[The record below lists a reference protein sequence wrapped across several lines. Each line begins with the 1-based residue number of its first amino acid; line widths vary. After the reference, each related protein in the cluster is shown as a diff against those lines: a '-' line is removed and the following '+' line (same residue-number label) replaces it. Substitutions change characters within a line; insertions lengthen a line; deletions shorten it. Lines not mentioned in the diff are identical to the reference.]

1 MQVVYLPFIAMY
13 SIFLKEIKG
22 YFSSLIGY
30 VVIIILLI
38 ICGLFMWVLPNTNM
52 LDFGYLS
59 MDKFFAFAPWVL
71 LFLIPAIT
79 MRMFPDELKSGTIEI
94 LLTKPITELQIIIGK
109 FLASFVLVVMAL
121 IPTLIYVF
129 SLRFLASEGHT
140 MDSGG
145 IIGSYI
151 GLLFLSAS
159 FCAIGI
165 FASAFTTNQILGFLG
180 CLLGCLV
187 LYFGLESISNIPVFS
202 GGLDYVFSTIGLAS
216 HYNNISRG
224 VVDSRDVIYFCSVII
239 IFILATEIVL
249 KKRNWA

>member
-1 MQVVYLPFIAMY
+1 MY

-30 VVIIILLI
+30 LVIVMLLL
-38 ICGLFMWVLPNTNM
+38 ICGLFMWILPATNL

-59 MDKFFAFAPWVL
+59 MDKFFSFAPWVL

-94 LLTKPITELQIIIGK
+94 LLTKPITELQIILGK
-109 FLASFVLVVMAL
+109 FFASFALVILAL
-121 IPTLIYVF
+121 LPTILYVF

-151 GLLFLSAS
+151 GLFFLAAS

-165 FASAFTTNQILGFLG
+165 FTSAFTTNQIVGFLAS
-180 CLLGCLV
+180 LSGCLV
-187 LYFGLESISNIPVFS
+187 FYFGFEAISSMPVFS
-202 GGLDYVFSTIGLAS
+202 GGLDYILSALGLAS

-224 VVDSRDVIYFCSVII
+224 VVDSRDIIYFLSVIA
-239 IFILATEIVL
+239 IFILATQIVL
-249 KKRNWA
+249 KKRNWV